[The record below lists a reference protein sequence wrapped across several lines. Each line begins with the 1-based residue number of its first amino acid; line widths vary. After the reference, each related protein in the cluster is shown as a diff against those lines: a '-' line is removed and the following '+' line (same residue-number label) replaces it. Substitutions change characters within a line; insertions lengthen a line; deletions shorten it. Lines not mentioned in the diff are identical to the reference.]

1 MKKHLGSS
9 VLLLFVTLTCHY
21 DVCNVILCGENVV
34 GRGYCFV
41 SLVLALVQLE
51 CDVDW
56 KWLPEARNKA
66 HPLLGG
72 GGRENRVNVVYY
84 QRSLEWESFYQ
95 G

>member
-1 MKKHLGSS
+1 M
-9 VLLLFVTLTCHY
+9 LT
-21 DVCNVILCGENVV
+21 
-34 GRGYCFV
+34 GRGF
-41 SLVLALVQLE
+41 
-51 CDVDW
+51 
-56 KWLPEARNKA
+56 PEARNKA